1 MKPARYF
8 LSPFKLKL
16 LVDLRYSGSVFN
28 RWRVRHTKKAAS
40 HCLVLILSKP
50 EPDKWRGLDNL

>member
-1 MKPARYF
+1 MEPASS
-8 LSPFKLKL
+8 LQELKF
-16 LVDLRYSGSVFN
+16 LVDLRYSGSLLN

-50 EPDKWRGLDNL
+50 RDLVT